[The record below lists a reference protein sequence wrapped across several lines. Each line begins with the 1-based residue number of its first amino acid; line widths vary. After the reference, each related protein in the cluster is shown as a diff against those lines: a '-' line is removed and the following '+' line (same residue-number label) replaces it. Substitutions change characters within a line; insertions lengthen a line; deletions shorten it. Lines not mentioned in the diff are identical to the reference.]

1 MKNHRTILSR
11 GVKPPGLC
19 FKELTLQEQTMA
31 AGRGVSREATREDT
45 AEGPAKRS
53 WWLRLAAVVGHET
66 WSGSGCV

>member
-1 MKNHRTILSR
+1 
-11 GVKPPGLC
+11 
-19 FKELTLQEQTMA
+19 MA

-53 WWLRLAAVVGHET
+53 WWLRLAAVAGHET